1 MEAFGCPV
9 TFVSR
14 EDGVAWHYFDGER
27 RGPRVLFETVH
38 GGSTIT
44 IRVLGPDC
52 GERQVGIASAHPL
65 TQTLEQFIKRNAD
78 SWERSVHCEDRVYTP
93 LGFTR
98 WKGNRLGW
106 KRVET
111 SEDILQTGNPQFE
124 GVCMDLGIELL
135 PYEEA
140 TGTSTSSSLKAKL
153 CPVVGIDEFE
163 KMVAVFIG
171 AKLVPVLA

>member
-1 MEAFGCPV
+1 
-9 TFVSR
+9 
-14 EDGVAWHYFDGER
+14 
-27 RGPRVLFETVH
+27 
-38 GGSTIT
+38 
-44 IRVLGPDC
+44 
-52 GERQVGIASAHPL
+52 
-65 TQTLEQFIKRNAD
+65 LEQFIKRNAD
-78 SWERSVHCEDRVYTP
+78 SWERSIHCEDRGYTP

-111 SEDILQTGNPQFE
+111 SEDILRTGDPQFE